1 MVISISSELDSIRP
15 ACPRHSVKAVG
26 LVPSSLTAAQLAAA
40 FDPATDLGD
49 LTGTVSLVTGG
60 NIGIGYYSALAL
72 ARKGAHV
79 VIACRS
85 QVALCV
91 FGRIR
96 SDVFT

>member
-1 MVISISSELDSIRP
+1 M
-15 ACPRHSVKAVG
+15 
-26 LVPSSLTAAQLAAA
+26 PSSLTAEQLAAA
-40 FDPATDLGD
+40 FHPSTDLGD

-85 QVALCV
+85 QVRWQETR
-91 FGRIR
+91 GN
-96 SDVFT
+96 